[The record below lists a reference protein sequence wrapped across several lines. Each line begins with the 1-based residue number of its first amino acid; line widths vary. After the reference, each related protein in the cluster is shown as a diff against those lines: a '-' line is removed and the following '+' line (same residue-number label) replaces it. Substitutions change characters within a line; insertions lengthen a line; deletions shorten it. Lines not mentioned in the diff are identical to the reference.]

1 MENRFDLSWKNK
13 EVRMWIYIMIP
24 TAIIGFSILILADYA
39 YQYIAALVPLSA
51 WIVFVY
57 GVRNTE
63 RKKQTQTNESIL
75 ERQALKK

>member
-51 WIVFVY
+51 WIVFCIWRSKY
-57 GVRNTE
+57 
-63 RKKQTQTNESIL
+63 RKKKTDSN
-75 ERQALKK
+75 